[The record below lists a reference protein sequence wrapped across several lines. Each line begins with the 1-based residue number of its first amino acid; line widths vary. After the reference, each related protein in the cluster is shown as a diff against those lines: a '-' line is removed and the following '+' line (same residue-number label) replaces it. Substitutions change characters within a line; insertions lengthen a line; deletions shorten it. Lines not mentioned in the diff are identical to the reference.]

1 MPQSNTTSPS
11 AVDEGTSGG
20 IKKPACD
27 NCKSRKT
34 RCDRGSPC
42 SSCVVA
48 ELDCRLTRRPP
59 EKRQR
64 VLISNRYDEAMEN
77 VDRSLQQVTGALQKL
92 LQINER
98 SQSSPRSHGSPA
110 ASVSNNPPDVL
121 GALEGYRGDSSFN
134 AHVQRVT
141 SALRDAAT
149 GLEGSL
155 GDVPVNETL
164 AATQMIEEAATSQVV
179 TPGPTNTTPPA
190 FPQLQYPELK
200 DRPLPPLEHVLRIL
214 RLAQTEK
221 QRFFVDVPIINEP
234 DFGDLCQKVYFAVN
248 DYSVLA
254 WAVVNTGLLFL
265 FNGLGKDHYGHIEV
279 DDSDVHAY
287 VQQLTANI
295 EATLQS
301 LRLCQEPSFEA
312 IRAFGVLI
320 HFCLKMGRNS
330 VAWSLVAAASRMC
343 IDLGWHRLPNHID
356 DAEMVVKRNLFWHIY
371 IWDKGMA
378 FTLGRSPSIH
388 QYDVVT
394 KRPTL
399 PRDYPAAPAYLHA
412 GFIEFSII
420 TGEMYMQLFS
430 AAAQLAPRE
439 TRNEKARAFATRI
452 MNVNATLQKSLRET
466 PYDVRETFKVINL
479 YLDVITKCL
488 TTIAYRVIPCDQTD
502 ASPLRCSFECVQAAR
517 QALSAIVQAD
527 EVFGEQNPDGWARF
541 LNLLFNTVPFT
552 SFIVLAGNTVAS
564 SSSEDLALLS
574 AAVLAIKPIASSGP
588 PGKKLFD
595 VCKAFYQFA
604 SFSVAR
610 QVTES
615 AAVYQQAIPTTTFT
629 NPQVTAYE
637 HIMVPQDW
645 DTVMD
650 EFELGDGAGDL
661 ASFMEPYMPFN
672 WQMQ

>member
-1 MPQSNTTSPS
+1 
-11 AVDEGTSGG
+11 
-20 IKKPACD
+20 
-27 NCKSRKT
+27 
-34 RCDRGSPC
+34 
-42 SSCVVA
+42 
-48 ELDCRLTRRPP
+48 
-59 EKRQR
+59 
-64 VLISNRYDEAMEN
+64 MEN

-92 LQINER
+92 LQISER
-98 SQSSPRSHGSPA
+98 SQSSPRSQGSPA
-110 ASVSNNPPDVL
+110 ASVSNNPPDVQ

-141 SALRDAAT
+141 AALRNAAT
-149 GLEGSL
+149 GLEGGL
-155 GDVPVNETL
+155 EDVPVNETL
-164 AATQMIEEAATSQVV
+164 AATQMIEEAATSQDV
-179 TPGPTNTTPPA
+179 TPAPTGTTPPA
-190 FPQLQYPELK
+190 FPQPQYLELQ
-200 DRPLPPLEHVLRIL
+200 DRQLLPLEQVLRIL
-214 RLAQTEK
+214 RLAQAEK
-221 QRFFVDVPIINEP
+221 QRFFMDVPIINEP

-248 DYSVLA
+248 DYSILA
-254 WAVVNTGLLFL
+254 WAVVNAGLLFL
-265 FNGLGKDHYGHIEV
+265 FNGLRKDNYGQIGV
-279 DDSDVHAY
+279 DDSDIRAHA
-287 VQQLTANI
+287 QLLTANI

-301 LRLCQEPSFEA
+301 LRLIQEPSFEA
-312 IRAFGVLI
+312 IRAFAILI

-330 VAWSLVAAASRMC
+330 VAWFLVASASRMC

-356 DAEMVVKRNLFWHIY
+356 DAEMVAKRNLFWHIY

-394 KRPTL
+394 KKPTL
-399 PRDYPAAPAYLHA
+399 PRDYPAAPAYLHS

-439 TRNEKARAFATRI
+439 RRNEKARAFTTQL
-452 MNVNATLQKSLRET
+452 MNVNANLQQGLRDM
-466 PYDVRETFKVINL
+466 PHDVRETFKVINL
-479 YLDVITKCL
+479 YLDIITKCL
-488 TTIAYRVIPCDQTD
+488 TTIAYRVIPCDQTNS
-502 ASPLRCSFECVQAAR
+502 SPLKCSFECVQAAR
-517 QALSAIVQAD
+517 QALCAIVQAD
-527 EVFGEQNPDGWARF
+527 EAFGAQNPDGWTRF

-564 SSSEDLALLS
+564 SSSEDLALIS
-574 AAVLAIKPIASSGP
+574 AAVLAIKPIANSGA

-615 AAVYQQAIPTTTFT
+615 ATVYEQAIPTTTFT
-629 NPQVTAYE
+629 NPQVATFD
-637 HIMVPQDW
+637 HIMAPQDW
-645 DTVMD
+645 DTVID
-650 EFELGDGAGDL
+650 EFQLGDGAGDL